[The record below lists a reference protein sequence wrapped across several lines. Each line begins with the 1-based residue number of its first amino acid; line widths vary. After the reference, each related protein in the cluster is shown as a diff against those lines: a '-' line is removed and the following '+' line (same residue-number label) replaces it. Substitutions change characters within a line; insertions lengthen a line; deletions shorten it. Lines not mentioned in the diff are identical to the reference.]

1 MSLGKSVPDKV
12 NNRYKCPRA
21 ETCLTYLRSRKEVTE
36 AGVEC
41 LRESVEMRS
50 ERSQRPD
57 W

>member
-1 MSLGKSVPDKV
+1 MSLGKRIPDKV
-12 NNRYKCPRA
+12 NKWYKCPGA
-21 ETCLTYLRSRKEVTE
+21 ETCLTYLRNRKEVTE